1 MGGTSAV
8 AAAAAG
14 GVVAMVVRAVEQVLG
29 AQVGFFELL
38 E

>member
-8 AAAAAG
+8 AAAAG